1 MAVPAM
7 SLTGVP
13 PVLWPSRAKMALRLT
28 GETPVLLMGKMPMP
42 RRRGK
47 WGWYDGR
54 AMVRGIFITGTG
66 TGVGKTV
73 VAAAVLR
80 AARSAGIDAAP
91 FKPVQTG
98 AAAGP
103 GGPRAPDVDFCLAAA
118 GLEASADEV
127 RMMAP
132 FLYKPACSPHLAA
145 RIEARPVD
153 FDAIIAAAEKLL
165 ARREALVV
173 EGAGGVMVPLNESR
187 TMLDLMAALR
197 LPVLVVAANVL
208 GTINHT
214 LLTLSALRAA
224 KLECMGVVFNQ
235 PNGPAGADD
244 YIRRDNPETIARFS
258 AAAVLGRLPHV
269 GGLAA
274 GSAAGWS
281 KVEAG
286 LTGMPVILE
295 RLKP

>member
-1 MAVPAM
+1 
-7 SLTGVP
+7 
-13 PVLWPSRAKMALRLT
+13 
-28 GETPVLLMGKMPMP
+28 
-42 RRRGK
+42 
-47 WGWYDGR
+47 
-54 AMVRGIFITGTG
+54 MVRGVFITGTG

-80 AARSAGIDAAP
+80 AARAAGIDAAP

-98 AAAGP
+98 AVAGP
-103 GGPRAPDVDFCLAAA
+103 GGPRAPDVEFCLAAA
-118 GLEASADEV
+118 GLEAPADEV

-132 FLYKPACSPHLAA
+132 YLYKPACSPHLAA
-145 RIEARPVD
+145 SIEARPVD

-165 ARREALVV
+165 TRHEALVV

-187 TMLDLMAALR
+187 TMLDLMAEMA

-224 KLECMGVVFNQ
+224 KLECLGVVFNQ
-235 PNGPAGADD
+235 PEAPAAEYD
-244 YIRRDNPETIARFS
+244 YIRRDNPETIARFG
-258 AAAVLGRLPHV
+258 AAAVLGDIPHV

-274 GSAAGWS
+274 GNAAGWL

-295 RLKP
+295 RLKVK